1 MYQLLLKDGSKT
13 GQYNPN
19 SSPGKTAEKMA
30 KQIYIDENMEGTQ
43 KFRFDFVKNRI
54 NSLGGDKRY
63 SFEATVTP
71 LPRTAANRITVGGK
85 TIQKRYSITVKNLLR
100 E

>member
-30 KQIYIDENMEGTQ
+30 KEIFQAENMEGTQ
-43 KFRFDFVKNRI
+43 KFRFDFVKNRTKGD
-54 NSLGGDKRY
+54 GGDKY
-63 SFEATVTP
+63 YKFEATVKA
-71 LPRTAANRITVGGK
+71 LPRTAANRIYVGGK
-85 TIQKRYSITVKNLLR
+85 SIQKRYSITVKNLLR
-100 E
+100 N

>member
-30 KQIYIDENMEGTQ
+30 KEIAIAEDMELPAT
-43 KFRFDFVKNRI
+43 FRFDFVKNRTKAE
-54 NSLGGDKRY
+54 GGDKY
-63 SFEATVTP
+63 YKFEATVTP
-71 LPRTAANRITVGGK
+71 LPRTAANRITIGGK